1 MSTAENEQISA
12 KSRVPAW
19 FRVRR
24 WPDGHRI
31 SVLDDRWAMVWMVIM
46 CVAFLPVVA
55 TYGAYG
61 EWGGAGGWPTVAGA
75 VVVGVGAWWWARR
88 RLARVC
94 GDGHRPRLPD
104 GRWVHSYS
112 DWAAAAG
119 YLLSPLMQMLA
130 VYAAADAVAPKLENT
145 TTTWILVLLL
155 VTTAALAAVAV
166 RLRAVE
172 ASAAQ

>member
-1 MSTAENEQISA
+1 MPAVKDDQRSA
-12 KSRVPAW
+12 KNPVTAW
-19 FRVRR
+19 FRARR

-31 SVLDDRWAMVWMVIM
+31 SVLDDRWATAWMVIM
-46 CVAFLPVVA
+46 CVAFLPVVV

-112 DWAAAAG
+112 DCAAAAG

-130 VYAAADAVAPKLENT
+130 VYAAADAVAPELENT
-145 TTTWILVLLL
+145 PTWILVLLL
-155 VTTAALAAVAV
+155 VTTAALVAVAV